1 VPDFPKEGIL
11 FNDVT
16 TLFMNPE
23 AYNACLEELYNKV
36 KDLNIDV
43 VAGIESRGF
52 ILGFA
57 LA

>member
-1 VPDFPKEGIL
+1 
-11 FNDVT
+11 
-16 TLFMNPE
+16 MNPL
-23 AYNACLEELYNKV
+23 AYNACLDELYNKV
-36 KDLNIDV
+36 KDLNIDA

>member
-1 VPDFPKEGIL
+1 
-11 FNDVT
+11 
-16 TLFMNPE
+16 MNPE